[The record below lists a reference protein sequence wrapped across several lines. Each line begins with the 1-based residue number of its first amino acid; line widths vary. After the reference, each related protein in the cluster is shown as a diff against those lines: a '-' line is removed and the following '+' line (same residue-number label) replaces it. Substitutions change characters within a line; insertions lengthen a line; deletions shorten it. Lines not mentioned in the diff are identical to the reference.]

1 MFLIL
6 HVYMTNLCHKYTL
19 IINKVITQALYYR
32 IRSKRYPLIS
42 IIEQSEHLFTTLS
55 KNALF
60 KPIFSIT
67 SYAQK
72 VFKCSKKN
80 IYIYSTSP

>member
-1 MFLIL
+1 MPQIYLNTPL
-6 HVYMTNLCHKYTL
+6 Q
-19 IINKVITQALYYR
+19 NKIKE
-32 IRSKRYPLIS
+32 IPLIS

-60 KPIFSIT
+60 KPILASHHM
-67 SYAQK
+67 YK
-72 VFKCSKKN
+72 KCLNVVKN

>member
-1 MFLIL
+1 MPQIYFN
-6 HVYMTNLCHKYTL
+6 YQQSDKTNTPLQ
-19 IINKVITQALYYR
+19 NKIKE
-32 IRSKRYPLIS
+32 IPLIS
-42 IIEQSEHLFTTLS
+42 IIEQSEHFFTTLS

-72 VFKCSKKN
+72 VFKCSKKYF
-80 IYIYSTSP
+80 YI